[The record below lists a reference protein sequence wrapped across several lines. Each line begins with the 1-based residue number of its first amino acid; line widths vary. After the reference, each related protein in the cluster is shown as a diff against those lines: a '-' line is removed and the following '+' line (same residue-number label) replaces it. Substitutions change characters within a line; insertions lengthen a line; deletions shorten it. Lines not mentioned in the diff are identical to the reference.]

1 VVLKGNIFVIFK
13 LFFAF
18 YGVLCTFLNFGGV
31 HKLKYR
37 IEVAVG
43 VFDVHVVLVRELDG
57 RLDGEW
63 LS

>member
-1 VVLKGNIFVIFK
+1 MIFK

-18 YGVLCTFLNFGGV
+18 YGVLCTCLNFGGV
-31 HKLKYR
+31 QKLKYR

-57 RLDGEW
+57 CLDGEW